1 MSEQELETQVNELP
15 SKEDLSKRFAE
26 VQQLTPEDAEKLIG
40 ADTPEEILKNISA
53 FTVAK
58 INSQYRPRNR
68 AERRKQAKK
77 QGKNNVSRV
86 EAVTDTAQ
94 KLNYIDLIQ
103 RLRTLNEKR
112 EQEGEV
118 NYEDSTENN

>member
-1 MSEQELETQVNELP
+1 MTEVNELP
-15 SKEDLSKRFAE
+15 SREDLIKRFAE

-40 ADTPEEILKNISA
+40 ADTTEEILKNISA

-58 INSQYRPRNR
+58 INSQYKPRNR

-86 EAVTDTAQ
+86 ETVADTAQ

-103 RLRTLNEKR
+103 RLRALNEKR
-112 EQEGEV
+112 EKEGEI